1 MMKKNLD
8 YIIFILMLAFTTF
21 EYFFREDKLEI
32 IISLLA
38 MGIVICRARNG
49 NSNISYPL
57 TAVCILLIWSLIQSA
72 LIPGS
77 SLIQPIS
84 LGISLFGA
92 MSIAMIVKDRFVS
105 IFVTTIYYIAI
116 VALIIYLLCLD
127 SSIQSFLINDI
138 TRYFTSLN
146 VEAAI
151 IEGGGKNFI
160 IHNFAGGD
168 AVLEATNMLRNC
180 GPFWEPGMFAVFL
193 NIALFLHNMVEKQ
206 KLPLCNIILVA
217 ALVTTFSTGGYICG
231 LLVLLLYIIIG
242 RQNYIV
248 SAICII
254 LFIVLS
260 QYFLQL
266 EFIGEKALEQ
276 SEDFEIGSDVSRFGA
291 FLTQLEMIKDH
302 PILGGARISDYSIY
316 ADNRTLAS
324 GTLLPFVTYGIPIGL
339 CYIVIMLQS
348 LVRLV
353 KSNGQKMI
361 VGVVFFILLL
371 TLSFSQTILLSL
383 WMMTMIFVG
392 LMTKENK
399 NYYVR

>member
-1 MMKKNLD
+1 
-8 YIIFILMLAFTTF
+8 
-21 EYFFREDKLEI
+21 
-32 IISLLA
+32 
-38 MGIVICRARNG
+38 MGIVVCRARNG

-57 TAVCILLIWSLIQSA
+57 IAVCILLIWSLIQSA

-77 SLIQPIS
+77 SLIQPIL

-127 SSIQSFLINDI
+127 SSIQSFLINDC

-151 IEGGGKNFI
+151 TEGGGKNFI

-168 AVLEATNMLRNC
+168 SVLEATNMLRNC

-193 NIALFLHNMVEKQ
+193 NIALFLHNIVEKQ

-231 LLVLLLYIIIG
+231 LLVLLLYIIVG

-302 PILGGARISDYSIY
+302 PILGGAQISDYSIY
-316 ADNRTLAS
+316 ADNKTLAS

-353 KSNGQKMI
+353 KTNGQKMI
-361 VGVVFFILLL
+361 AGVVFFILLL
-371 TLSFSQTILLSL
+371 TLSFSQTFLLSL

>member
-1 MMKKNLD
+1 MMRKNID

-21 EYFFREDKLEI
+21 EYFFREDRLAI
-32 IISLLA
+32 VISLFA
-38 MGIVICRARNG
+38 MGVVVSRGIYRNY
-49 NSNISYPL
+49 NMSYPVIV
-57 TAVCILLIWSLIQSA
+57 VCILLVWSLIQSA
-72 LIPGS
+72 LIPGR

-92 MSIAMIVKDRFVS
+92 MSIAMLLKDRFVS

-116 VALIIYLLCLD
+116 FALIIYLLCLD
-127 SSIQSFLINDI
+127 PSIQSFLINDL
-138 TRYFTSLN
+138 TRNFTSLN

-168 AVLEATNMLRNC
+168 HVLEATNMLRNC

-193 NIALFLHNMVEKQ
+193 NIALFLHNIVEKQ
-206 KLPLCNIILVA
+206 DLPLCNVILVT

-242 RQNYIV
+242 RQNHIV
-248 SAICII
+248 SAVCIV
-254 LFIVLS
+254 LFIVLV
-260 QYFLQL
+260 QYFMQL
-266 EFIGEKALEQ
+266 EFIGEKAMDQ
-276 SEDFEIGSDVSRFGA
+276 SEEFEIGSDESRFGA

-302 PILGGARISDYSIY
+302 PVLGGAKISDYSLY

-324 GTLLPFVTYGIPIGL
+324 GTLLPFVNYGIPIGL
-339 CYIVIMLQS
+339 CYMAIMLQS
-348 LVRLV
+348 LIELV
-353 KSNGQKMI
+353 KSKGQKVI
-361 VGVVFFILLL
+361 AGVVFFVLLL
-371 TLSFSQTILLSL
+371 VLSFSQTILLSL
-383 WMMTMIFVG
+383 WMMTIIFVG
-392 LMTKENK
+392 LITKENK